1 MPKVAI
7 LDHLIRER
15 DKLVNIDLALIKT
28 SDKNMFIK
36 GFIKNPTS
44 DEVKNNQKLLN
55 EFRGD
60 VLIKMGKFNR
70 KIAVYQKY
78 DELIQCFKTRQ
89 GNDSWRLKLPRAC
102 IFKIAKFIPDKIS
115 LEKYYPSIKRF
126 PNIEKIPKPSINED
140 EINQSNKDYDFKV
153 NTKIKNKK

>member
-7 LDHLIRER
+7 LDRLIEER
-15 DKLVNIDLALIKT
+15 DELVNIDVALIKT
-28 SDKNMFIK
+28 SDKKMFIK
-36 GFIKNPTS
+36 GFIKNPTTN

-60 VLIKMGKFNR
+60 VLLKMGKFNR
-70 KIAVYQKY
+70 KIAEYQKY
-78 DELIQCFKTRQ
+78 DELVQCFKTRY

-115 LEKYYPSIKRF
+115 LEKYYPSIKRA
-126 PNIEKIPKPSINED
+126 PLKNIIRA
-140 EINQSNKDYDFKV
+140 
-153 NTKIKNKK
+153 

>member
-7 LDHLIRER
+7 LDRLIEER
-15 DKLVNIDLALIKT
+15 DELVNIDVALIKT

-36 GFIKNPTS
+36 GFIKNPTR
-44 DEVKNNQKLLN
+44 DEQKNNQKLLN
-55 EFRGD
+55 EYRGD
-60 VLIKMGKFNR
+60 ILLKMGKLNK

-78 DELIQCFKTRQ
+78 DKLVQCFKTRY

-102 IFKIAKFIPDKIS
+102 ILKIAKFIPDKIS

-126 PNIEKIPKPSINED
+126 PNIEEVP
-140 EINQSNKDYDFKV
+140 
-153 NTKIKNKK
+153 

>member
-7 LDHLIRER
+7 LDRLIEER
-15 DKLVNIDLALIKT
+15 DELVNIDVALIKA

-36 GFIKNPTS
+36 GFIKNPTTN

-60 VLIKMGKFNR
+60 VLLKMGKFNR
-70 KIAVYQKY
+70 KIAEYQKY
-78 DELIQCFKTRQ
+78 DELVQCFKTRH

-102 IFKIAKFIPDKIS
+102 ILKIANFIPDKIS
-115 LEKYYPSIKRF
+115 LEKYYPSIKRY
-126 PNIEKIPKPSINED
+126 PNIEEVP
-140 EINQSNKDYDFKV
+140 
-153 NTKIKNKK
+153 

>member
-7 LDHLIRER
+7 LDRLIGER
-15 DKLVNIDLALIKT
+15 DELVNIDVALIKT

-44 DEVKNNQKLLN
+44 DEQKNNQKLLN

-60 VLIKMGKFNR
+60 VLLKMGKFNR
-70 KIAVYQKY
+70 KIAEYQKY
-78 DELIQCFKTRQ
+78 DELVQCFKTRH

-102 IFKIAKFIPDKIS
+102 ILKIAKFIPDKIS
-115 LEKYYPSIKRF
+115 LEKYYPSIKRY
-126 PNIEKIPKPSINED
+126 PNIEDVP
-140 EINQSNKDYDFKV
+140 
-153 NTKIKNKK
+153 